1 MSQVLVIEP
10 HKMLQQALAL
20 VLVQEHQVRFFPA
33 LPADAI
39 AGEFDVVIV
48 DVAAL
53 EETAAPV
60 AQTLAT
66 VLGWQVPTILIEGA
80 QGAPTS
86 EHAALVRLRKPIGK
100 ESLRSALAQCLS
112 FAAGASAD
120 SAATL
125 AARSKKAG
133 PKEIV
138 KQRKP
143 KGSEL
148 SAQERAGLIELVD
161 AIEEDETPAMEKK

>member
-20 VLVQEHQVRFFPA
+20 VLVPEHQARFFPA
-33 LPADAI
+33 LPADAT
-39 AGEFDVVIV
+39 AGEIDVVIV
-48 DVAAL
+48 DAAAL

-66 VLGWQVPTILIEGA
+66 VLGWQVPTVLIEGT
-80 QGAPTS
+80 QGAPAA
-86 EHAALVRLRKPIGK
+86 EHAALVRLRKPTGK
-100 ESLRSALAQCLS
+100 EALLAALAQCLRS
-112 FAAGASAD
+112 AAGASVE

-125 AARSKKAG
+125 AGRPKKPA
-133 PKEIV
+133 PKESV

-143 KGSEL
+143 KGSAL
-148 SAQERAGLIELVD
+148 SDQDRPGIIELVD
-161 AIEEDETPAMEKK
+161 AIEEDETQTMEKK